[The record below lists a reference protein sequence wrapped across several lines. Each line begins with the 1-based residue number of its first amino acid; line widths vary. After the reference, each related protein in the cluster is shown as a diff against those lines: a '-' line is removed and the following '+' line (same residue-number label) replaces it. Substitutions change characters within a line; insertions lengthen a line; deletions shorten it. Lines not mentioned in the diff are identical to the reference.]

1 MCHVMQT
8 TLNTVQLNPNTILAQ
23 ALEIL
28 RDYGLADLTMR
39 RIARSLDVAPGALYW
54 HFSSKQ
60 ALLGAIADH
69 LLLDIPAIA
78 PREETGISPSAQWD
92 QLQWDQ
98 LVELCVDIYHAL
110 TSLRDGAEIT
120 LAAMASGTLDRD
132 VRAELEAL
140 AGARG
145 TVCFHFLLG
154 AAMDVQAQQAVAAA
168 LGNSEDSAGFPRPEP
183 QKIREQVE
191 LILEPLRP

>member
-1 MCHVMQT
+1 MQT

-78 PREETGISPSAQWD
+78 PREETGLSPSAQMD

-98 LVELCVDIYHAL
+98 LVELCVDIYQAL

-132 VRAELEAL
+132 VREELEAL

-145 TVCFHFLLG
+145 AVCFHFLLG

-168 LGNSEDSAGFPRPEP
+168 LGNSEDSTDFPSPEP

-191 LILEPLRP
+191 LILESLRP